1 MNTRLKVL
9 SGLLVLSII
18 YAAIT
23 FISENRE
30 SENRKPAPNQVEKKP
45 KTNRKTTKVESD
57 EIVIVNNYK
66 EFKPAS
72 QTNKKITNWGPDPF
86 QTKIVK
92 RDQSTNNINET
103 IRNRDPSPQGYV
115 EANIKIE
122 SVARIGEVAI
132 VIING
137 QRYHE
142 GDRIQNL
149 VIDKIESKTVTF
161 VMGNTKIIKNVGK

>member
-1 MNTRLKVL
+1 MTTRLKVL

-30 SENRKPAPNQVEKKP
+30 SKNSRSVPSQVVIKP
-45 KTNRKTTKVESD
+45 KTKTPEVESD

-66 EFKPAS
+66 AFKPIPES
-72 QTNKKITNWGPDPF
+72 NKKITNWGPDPF
-86 QTKIVK
+86 QTKIAK
-92 RDQSTNNINET
+92 KDNSINNINQP
-103 IRNRDPSPQGYV
+103 IRNRNPSPQGYV

-122 SVARIGEVAI
+122 SVARIGEMAI